1 MIDTSFWPL
10 HSLQRLGEAGVTLTS
25 QSYRIHGSPGCQ
37 KNPKPVTSFG
47 TQTSRKA
54 VGRKGGGGNRHGFPR
69 ALPSGAAHEPVPPAE
84 KATSLVCA
92 QSGAGSQARHPRPLH
107 TKCRPRARPPRHT
120 TDQETPE
127 LLLDRPARRFT
138 GRSSRAR
145 PSRCS

>member
-84 KATSLVCA
+84 KATSQVCA

-120 TDQETPE
+120 TDQV
-127 LLLDRPARRFT
+127 
-138 GRSSRAR
+138 GS
-145 PSRCS
+145 